1 MCWPT
6 SESQHRVIEDN
17 EMLQEE
23 ITMMAQEPYIRA
35 ELDYR
40 LERARAQFGPR
51 RPRGHRVPRRRS
63 LRLPH
68 GRQRPLSLA

>member
-1 MCWPT
+1 MCAPT
-6 SESQHRVIEDN
+6 SETQDRVIEDN

-23 ITMMAQEPYIRA
+23 IVMMAQEPYISA

-51 RPRGHRVPRRRS
+51 RPRGHRVARRRS
-63 LRLPH
+63 LHLPQ
-68 GRQRPLSLA
+68 GRRRPLSLA